1 MNWISPWALS
11 RLGVLGIN
19 ARNRDFVARYNPRR
33 AFPLVDDKLKTKR
46 ILESE
51 GLATPALLHVVR
63 HQFEVRGIES
73 RLAAHGG
80 FCIKPA
86 KGSGGKG
93 ILVIE
98 RRDGDQY
105 IKASG
110 AGVGIAYIQRHVS
123 NALAGLYSL
132 GGQPDALVIEE
143 LIEFDPAFKGLSHE
157 GVPDIRIVVFQ
168 GYPVMAMLRLATHAS
183 DGKANLHQGAVGVG
197 LDLATGTAIRAV
209 QHARPILEHPDTGQ
223 ALDRIRIPDWHSM
236 LLLAARCYEPT
247 GLGYLGADLVLDRS
261 KGAQLLELNARPG
274 LAIQVASGRGLRP
287 RLHAIEER
295 VLDCPRESPEA
306 RVAYAIE
313 AFAVTP

>member
-1 MNWISPWALS
+1 MNWISPQALY

-46 ILESE
+46 ILEAE

-73 RLAAHGG
+73 RLAAQSG

-98 RRDGDQY
+98 RREGDQFV
-105 IKASG
+105 KASG
-110 AGVGIAYIQRHVS
+110 VRVGIEQLQRHVS

-132 GGQPDALVIEE
+132 GGQPDAVIIEE
-143 LIEFDPAFKGLSHE
+143 LIEFDPAFTGLSHE

-197 LDLATGTAIRAV
+197 LDLATGAAIRAV
-209 QHARPILEHPDTGQ
+209 QYARPIREHPDTGQ
-223 ALDRIRIPDWHSM
+223 VLDRIQIPDWHSM

-287 RLHAIEER
+287 RLRAIESR
-295 VLDCPRESPEA
+295 VADRRRELPEA
-306 RVAYAIE
+306 RVAHVVE
-313 AFAVTP
+313 AFAVET